1 MLGSRIDPRT
11 VIFHESIYSPGIPQ
25 VLCRSVERLASE
37 APRHVGI
44 RRKGVAPDPR
54 NLDLDC
60 SFVYRP

>member
-37 APRHVGI
+37 ARDIWGSGAKALRLI
-44 RRKGVAPDPR
+44 RR

-60 SFVYRP
+60 SCVFRP